1 MNTTIKDGT
10 GAGYGVQVTKSNKIQ
25 TLSVTEDISAHH
37 CFEEEA
43 YNVNTG
49 TISLTSAGESGAL
62 YFKNLEDTEIIISAF
77 FYLLGTNT
85 GGSGDTLV
93 QVHRNPTGGT
103 LISNGTTITPVNRN
117 FGSSKTLNATV
128 LKGAEGLTVTG
139 GSVVIESI
147 FPSVG
152 RQVIS
157 VGAIVLPRGS
167 SVAISIT
174 PPTST
179 TAQDI
184 QMALSLYR
192 KQETTE
198 EKVQR

>member
-1 MNTTIKDGT
+1 MNIIIKDGT
-10 GAGYGVQVTKSNKIQ
+10 GSGNSAQVTPSNKLQ
-25 TLSVTEDISAHH
+25 TLTVTEDISAHH

-49 TISLTSAGESGAL
+49 TISLTSAGESGVL
-62 YFKNLEDTEIIISAF
+62 YFKNLEDEEIIISAF

-103 LISNGTTITPVNRN
+103 LISGGTAIIPVNRN
-117 FGSSKTLNATV
+117 FGSSRTLNVTA
-128 LKGAEGLTVTG
+128 LKGAEGLTLSG
-139 GSVVIESI
+139 GSVVIESL

-157 VGAIVLPRGS
+157 VGAIILPRGS
-167 SVAISIT
+167 SIAITIT
-174 PPTST
+174 PATST
-179 TAQDI
+179 TAQDV
-184 QMALSLYR
+184 QMAMSLYR
-192 KQETTE
+192 KQETTQE
-198 EKVQR
+198 RAQ